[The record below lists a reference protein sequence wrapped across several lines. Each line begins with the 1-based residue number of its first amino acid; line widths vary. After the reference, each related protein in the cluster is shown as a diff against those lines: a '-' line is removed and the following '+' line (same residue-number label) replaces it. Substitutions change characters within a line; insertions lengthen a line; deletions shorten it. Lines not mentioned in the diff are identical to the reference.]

1 MIEAGGAD
9 VNHPSTRLETALY
22 LAALEGHVAIVKILI
37 SHGADIDQP
46 ATEAEQTPLM
56 VMTSVSHIGKIKF
69 QCSAYVYDHA
79 YATEV
84 QHYKALCE

>member
-1 MIEAGGAD
+1 M
-9 VNHPSTRLETALY
+9 NHPSTRLETALY

-56 VMTSVSHIGKIKF
+56 VMTSFSHVGTYF
-69 QCSAYVYDHA
+69 YDHA
-79 YATEV
+79 YVTEV
-84 QHYKALCE
+84 QYYQASFEYSLFQSTRG